1 MQSNMI
7 DSSFT
12 IQHKFLFLFLSF
24 FLSSSSSPLPTAGYS
39 PSQLDNNLTTNFENH
54 VSIDCSLLPD
64 VPITTSTAI
73 FLLSCHCH
81 RLSTLLLHSVHSNYV
96 VHHYTSFPCV
106 SHSVAN
112 MSHPYHYLRSQH
124 QVQCLMSSPLLDYY
138 HLWSPWPSSPSFHLA

>member
-1 MQSNMI
+1 MI

-12 IQHKFLFLFLSF
+12 IQHKFSFLFISF
-24 FLSSSSSPLPTAGYS
+24 FLSSSYFPFPTASYSPL
-39 PSQLDNNLTTNFENH
+39 QLDNNLTTNFENH

-64 VPITTSTAI
+64 VPIITSTVI

-81 RLSTLLLHSVHSNYV
+81 LLSTLLLHLVDSNYV
-96 VHHYTSFPCV
+96 VHCYTSFPYV

-112 MSHPYHYLRSQH
+112 MSHPYHYLRSRN

-138 HLWSPWPSSPSFHLA
+138 HLWSPWPSSPPFHLA